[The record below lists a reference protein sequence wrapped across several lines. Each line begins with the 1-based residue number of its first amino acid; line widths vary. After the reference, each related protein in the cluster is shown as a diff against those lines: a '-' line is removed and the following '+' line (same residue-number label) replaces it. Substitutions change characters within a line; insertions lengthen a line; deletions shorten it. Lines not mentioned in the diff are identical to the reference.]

1 MVPVMPPKTLLA
13 ENHAGGWKT
22 LARVLESE
30 HCAVTPARTGSDAAA
45 KFLADMP
52 ALGLLDLNLSRLL
65 AHMADLIAR
74 SSFKTVYLESSPPEL
89 ANEIMATRLR
99 MFFRKLDEIVGVEKF
114 VRMAYKATLFFGA
127 GMVILL
133 AAGCSR
139 KAPVPPP
146 PPEVQIITVS
156 PTNVPIFEEWI
167 GTLDGYV
174 NAQIH
179 AQVTGY
185 LLAQNYAEGS
195 EVKKGDLLFQ
205 IDPRPFQAG
214 LDQAL
219 AKLAQDEAQA
229 GKAEQDVKRYT
240 PLAQEQAISQEQ
252 LDDAVQANLAAD
264 AQVKADEAALEN
276 AQLNLGFTKITS
288 PIDGL
293 AGTALAQIGDLV
305 GQSSSVL
312 TTVSTI
318 NPIKVYFQVSE
329 QSYLTFWRRL
339 AGSGNAEEDFPLQL
353 IFADGSVYPEKGKF
367 FYADRQVNLNTG
379 TLQIFGLFPNTNFIL
394 RPGQYGRVRAQT
406 QTKTNALIV
415 PQRAVVQLQGSYQV
429 AIVGETNMAHLQ
441 PVTVGEQVGSDWII
455 ESGLKPGDRVVVE
468 GTQKAKEGA
477 VVNPIPFGTETK
489 QADQAGAQT
498 NSAAQ
503 TNQTK

>member
-1 MVPVMPPKTLLA
+1 MLLMVVGCKKKA
-13 ENHAGGWKT
+13 A
-22 LARVLESE
+22 
-30 HCAVTPARTGSDAAA
+30 PA
-45 KFLADMP
+45 
-52 ALGLLDLNLSRLL
+52 
-65 AHMADLIAR
+65 
-74 SSFKTVYLESSPPEL
+74 
-89 ANEIMATRLR
+89 
-99 MFFRKLDEIVGVEKF
+99 
-114 VRMAYKATLFFGA
+114 
-127 GMVILL
+127 
-133 AAGCSR
+133 
-139 KAPVPPP
+139 P
-146 PPEVQIITVS
+146 PPEVQVITLT

-167 GTLDGYV
+167 GTLDGFV

-185 LLAQNYAEGS
+185 LLEQNYREGS

-219 AKLAQDEAQA
+219 ARLAQDKAQA
-229 GKAEQDVKRYT
+229 GKTELDVKRFT

-264 AQVKADEAALEN
+264 ALVKADEAAVEN

-318 NPIKVYFQVSE
+318 NPIKVYIQVSE
-329 QSYLTFWRRL
+329 QSYLAFWRRL
-339 AGSGNAEEDFPLQL
+339 AGSGNADEFPLQL
-353 IFADGSVYPEKGKF
+353 ILSDGSVYPQTGKF
-367 FYADRQVNLNTG
+367 FYADRQVDPNTG
-379 TLQIFGLFPNTNFIL
+379 TLQIFGLFPNANFIL

-406 QTKTNALIV
+406 QTRTNALIV

-429 AIVGETNMAHLQ
+429 TIVGETNTAHLQ
-441 PVTVGEQVGSDWII
+441 PVTVGEQIGSDWII

-477 VVNPIPFGTETK
+477 VVNPKPFGTETN
-489 QADQAGAQT
+489 QTDQAGTQT
-498 NSAAQ
+498 NFAAR
-503 TNQTK
+503 TNPSKK